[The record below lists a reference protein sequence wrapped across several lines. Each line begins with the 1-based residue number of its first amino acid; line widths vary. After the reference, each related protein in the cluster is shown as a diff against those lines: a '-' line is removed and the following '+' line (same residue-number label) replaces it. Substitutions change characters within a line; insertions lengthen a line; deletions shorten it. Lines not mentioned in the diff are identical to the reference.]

1 MDRTEVTVRNVL
13 TAIEAPL
20 YDAGLLSDRGML
32 PGLDGIPEE
41 AVPPSYGRNEKRSGK
56 RNYLGREG
64 AVGSVKLAISTV
76 NFQSGQNQCKTD
88 L

>member
-13 TAIEAPL
+13 TAREAPL

-41 AVPPSYGRNEKRSGK
+41 GCST
-56 RNYLGREG
+56 
-64 AVGSVKLAISTV
+64 KL
-76 NFQSGQNQCKTD
+76 
-88 L
+88 

>member
-1 MDRTEVTVRNVL
+1 MDRTEVAVRNVL

-41 AVPPSYGRNEKRSGK
+41 AVPPSYSRNEKGSGK
-56 RNYLGREG
+56 RIELVERAPWG
-64 AVGSVKLAISTV
+64 VSS
-76 NFQSGQNQCKTD
+76 
-88 L
+88 